1 MGGRERGRQR
11 ELVLVVHRQ
20 VVVKLREVA
29 APRRGGGGA
38 SCQLCWRN
46 LRQEERVDILV
57 L

>member
-38 SCQLCWRN
+38 SSQLCWGN
-46 LRQEERVDILV
+46 LRQEERVDNLV